1 MIAAPVKAAVMFL
14 GVEGSGLRG
23 RWALEEGGPNVV
35 LMPKA
40 AVVSWLVS
48 AQFFNE
54 GNEKEDR
61 DQEVKGGC
69 VVGEMWEEQ
78 DREDG

>member
-1 MIAAPVKAAVMFL
+1 MFL

-23 RWALEEGGPNVV
+23 WGTLEEGGPNVV

-48 AQFFNE
+48 AQFFDE
-54 GNEKEDR
+54 GNEEEDR
-61 DQEVKGGC
+61 DQEVEGGG
-69 VVGEMWEEQ
+69 VVGEMWEEK
-78 DREDG
+78 DSEDG